1 MTASQNDVRNAC
13 QHAIAHQ
20 CKLMQVMYRVVG
32 PDLRGKL
39 TIEFTVFQAHGLQ
52 DMDVGAELVKTKQTG
67 IAPGRNEFENPI

>member
-1 MTASQNDVRNAC
+1 
-13 QHAIAHQ
+13 
-20 CKLMQVMYRVVG
+20 MQVMYRVVG